1 MFYLFG
7 SVPSA
12 FFTFY
17 LELKKFLFFRDPE
30 SDDWQK
36 GSSGSVF
43 DEDLESDNGVPS
55 SHKTGL
61 KWGKE
66 TASSTNTSILCSA
79 VVKRRN
85 QTRKRGERM
94 RREPDSTEEIGP

>member
-12 FFTFY
+12 LIHVRSWT
-17 LELKKFLFFRDPE
+17 EEVSFFRDPE

-43 DEDLESDNGVPS
+43 DEDFESDNGVPS

-61 KWGKE
+61 KWGKK
-66 TASSTNTSILCSA
+66 TVSSTNT
-79 VVKRRN
+79 
-85 QTRKRGERM
+85 
-94 RREPDSTEEIGP
+94 